1 MAQETKIKFNP
12 NLPYQGEAVK
22 SAIDLFNGQRKSA
35 SPFTISRG
43 EGIYKDSDDLT
54 IVGEGNRLTISENK
68 ILDNL
73 RTVQMEQGLDV
84 SDKLAFPDFTIEMET
99 GTGKTYVYLR
109 TMLNLYREYDFKKF
123 IIVVPHKAIR
133 EGVNASLK
141 DLKEHFH
148 SLYGIKYNHFIY
160 DSSDLPQVAS
170 YARANTLEIMVIN
183 IAAFNKSF
191 KDTDKED
198 KANVI
203 HRESEKTFGRRPIDL
218 LAETRPIVII
228 DEPQSVDNTDK
239 AKEAIRSLAPMAI
252 FRYSATHRQI
262 TNPIYKLGAVD
273 AYNQELVKQI
283 EVLSIFE
290 DTDLNGVYIKVN
302 STSPAKREA
311 NLELNVI
318 RNGKSTRTSKN
329 VKYNALFH
337 EETANP
343 EYIGLRLTNIDDNC
357 IEINGQE
364 KVYIGGVKTGSSLYS
379 DDELKRL
386 MIRETIKVHFE
397 KQLSVLDKG
406 IKVLSLF
413 FIDRVVNYRDYDAD
427 DKRGKYAIMFEE
439 EFLKINHENLL
450 YQKLFSVWG
459 GSVSK
464 LQDGYFSEDKKG
476 NYKDTKGDTD
486 DDISTYDK
494 IMRRKGIL
502 LSETEPCRFIFSH
515 SALREGW
522 DNPNVFQI
530 CMLKDPQVKQDK
542 NIRLRQEIGRGLRI
556 AVNQQGERI
565 HDKGVNILT
574 VTANETFGDFV
585 SRFQTELR
593 EDEGEQFDI
602 ITPDKFKNLT
612 YLASDGVRHVL
623 GERLAV
629 ELFNHLEKEGYV
641 EREKIKG
648 VKDAGKPTQLLK
660 DTVKI
665 NPERVVPQSEV
676 FTPYSEVITK
686 RISELANKIEIVKHK
701 PKHKMRINKQV
712 LYSDDF
718 KNLWARIKHKSIYSV
733 EFDVDKFKTKCI
745 DALNELE
752 VGKIVY
758 NIERATIQI
767 DSDSG
772 VSDKEGVK
780 SDYGEISLKGKL
792 RIPDIIR
799 YLQNET
805 GLKRQTLID
814 ILSQTHSLAKVV
826 YNPQLSMA
834 LVRDTIRRLMQHELV
849 AGLKY
854 TRSGDEFVMELPA
867 DDEVEQ
873 YFSKLMAETPNKCVV
888 DCFAVDS
895 KEEQGFAQ
903 TLDNSERVSCFMK
916 LPSSFKIDTPLGTY
930 NPDWAVYVKGVE
942 NKVYF
947 VVETKGT
954 ELFGELRPA
963 EQDKIRCARK
973 HFAEVAPEVI
983 VSAPVKDG
991 KKWLSNL

>member
-22 SAIDLFNGQRKSA
+22 SAVNLFNGQWKSL
-35 SPFTISRG
+35 SPFTISKG
-43 EGIYKDSDDLT
+43 EAFFGKEDEASVI
-54 IVGEGNRLTISENK
+54 IGEGNRLTISENK

-73 RTVQMEQGLDV
+73 RAVQMEQGLDV
-84 SDKLAFPDFTIEMET
+84 SSKMDFPDFTIEMET
-99 GTGKTYVYLR
+99 GTGKTYVYLK
-109 TMLNLYREYDFKKF
+109 TMLKLYREYDFKKF
-123 IIVVPHKAIR
+123 VIVVPNKAIR

-141 DLKEHFH
+141 DLKDHFH

-160 DSSDLPQVAS
+160 NSQDLPQVAS
-170 YARANTLEIMVIN
+170 YARANTLEIMIIN
-183 IAAFNKSF
+183 IAAFNRSF
-191 KDTDKED
+191 KSSDMED

-203 HRESEKTFGRRPIDL
+203 HRESEKTFGRPPIEL

-262 TNPIYKLGAVD
+262 THPIYKLGAVD

-311 NLELNVI
+311 DLELNI
-318 RNGKSTRTSKN
+318 IKGGKSVRSSKKI
-329 VKYNALFH
+329 KYNDLLH
-337 EETANP
+337 EVTGNP
-343 EYIGLRLTNIDDNC
+343 EYVGLRLTNIDDNS
-357 IEINGQE
+357 IELNGHE
-364 KVYIGGVKTGSSLYS
+364 YIYIGGVKTSSSLYS
-379 DDELKRL
+379 DDELKRM

-397 KQLSVLDKG
+397 KQLTLLDKG
-406 IKVLSLF
+406 VKVLSLF
-413 FIDRVVNYRDYDAD
+413 FIDRVVNYRDYEAE
-427 DKRGKYAIMFEE
+427 DKKGKYAKMFEE
-439 EFLKINHENLL
+439 EMLKLTQGNLF
-450 YQKLFSVWG
+450 YQKLFDIWG
-459 GSVSK
+459 GNVSK
-464 LQDGYFSEDKKG
+464 LHDGYFSEDKKG

-494 IMRRKGIL
+494 IMKRKGIL
-502 LSETEPCRFIFSH
+502 LSESEPCRFIFSH

-522 DNPNVFQI
+522 DNPNVFEI

-556 AVNQQGERI
+556 AVNQDGERI
-565 HDKGVNILT
+565 YDKGVNILT

-593 EDEGEQFDI
+593 EDEGEQFDV
-602 ITPDKFKNLT
+602 ITPEKFKNLT
-612 YLASDGVRHVL
+612 YLANDGVRHVL
-623 GERLAV
+623 GEQLAK
-629 ELFNHLEKEGYV
+629 ELYKHLETSGYIL
-641 EREKIKG
+641 KS
-648 VKDAGKPTQLLK
+648 KPTEKLSDTLK
-660 DTVKI
+660 V
-665 NPERVVPQSEV
+665 NPELVVPQKEV
-676 FTPYSEVITK
+676 FIPYTEAITK
-686 RISELANKIEIVKHK
+686 RVAELATKIEISKHK
-701 PKHKMRINKQV
+701 PKHKVRLNKQIV
-712 LYSDDF
+712 YSDDF
-718 KNLWARIKHKSIYSV
+718 KALWDRIKHKSVYSV
-733 EFDVDKFKTKCI
+733 EFDAEAFKNKCI
-745 DALNELE
+745 EGLNELE

-758 NIERATIQI
+758 NIERGTIQI

-772 VSDKEGVK
+772 VSDQNGVK
-780 SDYGEISLKGKL
+780 SDFGAMSYEGNI

-805 GLKRQTLID
+805 GLKRQTLVE
-814 ILSQTHSLAKVV
+814 ILSKSRTLGKVT
-826 YNPQLSMA
+826 YNPQLYME

-854 TRSGDEFVMELPA
+854 TRIDDEYVMELPA
-867 DDEVEQ
+867 DEEVEQ
-873 YFSKLMAETPNKCVV
+873 YFNKLMAETPNRCVV

-895 KEEQGFAQ
+895 KEEQEFAK
-903 TLDNSERVSCFMK
+903 TLDNNERVSCFMK

-930 NPDWAVYVKGVE
+930 NPDWAVYVKGIE

-947 VVETKGT
+947 IVETKGT
-954 ELFGELRPA
+954 EIFGELRQA
-963 EQDKIRCARK
+963 EQDKISCARK
-973 HFAEVAPEVI
+973 HFKVVAPEVI

-991 KKWLSNL
+991 RKWLSNL